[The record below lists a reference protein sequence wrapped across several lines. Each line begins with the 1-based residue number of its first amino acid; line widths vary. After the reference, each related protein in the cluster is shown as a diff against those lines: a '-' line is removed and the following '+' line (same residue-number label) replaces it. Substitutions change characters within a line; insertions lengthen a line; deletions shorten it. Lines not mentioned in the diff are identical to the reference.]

1 MISAGTNIISNA
13 DSLQKVTIRHLFDSL
28 RNPHPEVLA
37 KIRQLRIVRELD
49 SKQYNVLKRQLPYFV
64 CGIFNPNF
72 RKTENFAYTE
82 YFIIDIDH
90 ITEKGFSV
98 EDLRNKL
105 EQDSRIVL
113 SFLSPGENGLKLLF
127 NLKERCYD
135 SGVYNTFYKIF
146 LKEFS
151 NQYNLQQVAD
161 TRTSDVTRACFVSVD
176 TNVYYIPNADKIDL
190 SAYINLDDLSSL
202 YEQTHKKKKQIA
214 PTTTINENKSC
225 NDPDIETMKRIRS
238 LLNPK
243 KEREKPDVF
252 VPQVLND
259 IMDDLTAYISET
271 GIIVKEIINIQY
283 GKKLRFT
290 MGTKQAEVNL
300 FYGKKGF
307 SVVKSPRTGTNKELN
322 DLMAELVSTFVLS
335 L

>member
-113 SFLSPGENGLKLLF
+113 SFLSPG
-127 NLKERCYD
+127 
-135 SGVYNTFYKIF
+135 
-146 LKEFS
+146 
-151 NQYNLQQVAD
+151 
-161 TRTSDVTRACFVSVD
+161 
-176 TNVYYIPNADKIDL
+176 
-190 SAYINLDDLSSL
+190 
-202 YEQTHKKKKQIA
+202 
-214 PTTTINENKSC
+214 
-225 NDPDIETMKRIRS
+225 
-238 LLNPK
+238 
-243 KEREKPDVF
+243 
-252 VPQVLND
+252 
-259 IMDDLTAYISET
+259 
-271 GIIVKEIINIQY
+271 
-283 GKKLRFT
+283 
-290 MGTKQAEVNL
+290 
-300 FYGKKGF
+300 
-307 SVVKSPRTGTNKELN
+307 
-322 DLMAELVSTFVLS
+322 
-335 L
+335 